1 MPHYPYQLIL
11 EGEKSGYTLGDSKVI
26 TLFSQTLEDAQL
38 EAKEIL
44 WGDPDK
50 WKTRVW
56 GPGSVTVDLDPD
68 EEMALAGPYLS
79 RGQPKV
85 LSAHIV
91 LFGERI
97 DIDGMKYEINSRVA
111 AINQAEKDE
120 KERKLYLE
128 LKDKWEDHEEE
139 Q

>member
-26 TLFSQTLEDAQL
+26 TLFSQDLEDAQL

-50 WKTRVW
+50 WETRVW

-68 EEMALAGPYLS
+68 GSMEPLLS
-79 RGQPKV
+79 RGRVGV

-91 LFGERI
+91 LFAERI
-97 DIDGMKYEINSRVA
+97 DIDSMKEEIALRSDAINKADKEKAERQLYLRLKEKYEGS
-111 AINQAEKDE
+111 EK
-120 KERKLYLE
+120 K
-128 LKDKWEDHEEE
+128 

>member
-26 TLFSQTLEDAQL
+26 TLSSQDLESARDEAQEL
-38 EAKEIL
+38 L
-44 WGDPDK
+44 WGDPDD

-68 EEMALAGPYLS
+68 GALEPTPLLS

-91 LFGERI
+91 LFAGRI
-97 DIDGMKYEINSRVA
+97 DIDSMKEEIASRSDT
-111 AINQAEKDE
+111 INKADKDKAE
-120 KERKLYLE
+120 RQLYLK
-128 LKDKWEDHEEE
+128 LKEKWEDHEDEK
-139 Q
+139 